1 MDSQDSVPGA
11 VPYYIACLRDQGKL
25 LAEAADVAGLD
36 APVPSCPGWL
46 VRDLLGHLGFV
57 HRWAAGHVT
66 GRSDQA
72 LAALSEQE
80 LLGLA
85 PADESLPGWFRQ
97 GHAALVRA
105 LQDAPPELDCWTF
118 LAAPSPLAFWARR
131 QAHETAIHHAD
142 VRLAADLRLAAD
154 SGPAAGPASGRQPDG
169 LAADFFPARFAAD
182 GVDELLMGFA
192 QRDASRGQLA
202 DVPGVIAVHAADGS
216 GGAAHWL
223 VSTGTG
229 QPGVSRGQGPA
240 DCDVT
245 GAASDL
251 YLTLWNRQARG
262 DLEVSGDT
270 ALLAALRHK
279 LRITWS

>member
-1 MDSQDSVPGA
+1 MDSQDYVTCD
-11 VPYYIACLRDQGKL
+11 VPYYIACLRDQGIL
-25 LAEAADVAGLD
+25 LAEAAGLAGPD

-72 LAALSEQE
+72 AAALSEQE

-85 PADESLPGWFRQ
+85 PADELLPGWFRR
-97 GHAALVRA
+97 GHAALVSA
-105 LQDAPPELDCWTF
+105 LQGAPPDLRCWTF

-142 VRLAADLRLAAD
+142 AQLAAGA
-154 SGPAAGPASGRQPDG
+154 ASGRQPDG

-202 DVPGVIAVHAADGS
+202 AVPGVIAVHADDGAD
-216 GGAAHWL
+216 GAAHWL
-223 VSTGTG
+223 VRTGTG

-245 GAASDL
+245 GPASDL
-251 YLTLWNRQARG
+251 YLMLWNRQARG
-262 DLEVSGDT
+262 DLDVSGDA
-270 ALLAALRHK
+270 ALLAALRHE